1 MEKAAALAVFES
13 LASGTR
19 LDVFRLL
26 VRTGTD
32 GMVAGEIAA
41 ALEVPANSLSFH
53 LKALTH
59 AGLLSVEPQGRFLR
73 LDRQQ
78 AGVGQGLAVEGQAVG
93 RHIEGGGDLAG
104 HHAVRKRSYSA

>member
-73 LDRQQ
+73 YRANLTLMRDLIGYPTTEFCSGTPERCAEVGTAIACADSLDC
-78 AGVGQGLAVEGQAVG
+78 
-93 RHIEGGGDLAG
+93 
-104 HHAVRKRSYSA
+104 